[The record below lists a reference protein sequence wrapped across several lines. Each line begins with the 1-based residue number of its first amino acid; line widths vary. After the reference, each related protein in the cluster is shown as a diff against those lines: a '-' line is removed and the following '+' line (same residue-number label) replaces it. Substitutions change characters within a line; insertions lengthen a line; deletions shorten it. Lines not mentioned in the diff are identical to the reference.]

1 MSESPVEET
10 LHQRIEQRLQMRY
23 VRWLARNKPETFCY
37 WASVR
42 NYQRFFRRLSV
53 SFWRLFDAK
62 LPEWIVLVL
71 GGAVVIVFVVGAVFV
86 IGASA
91 VGYFHL
97 PPSDVEQL
105 AGEDQARFG
114 FFRLAVIQF
123 AALLTFIL
131 IGVTVRD
138 TSEEKRDFHRLLP
151 GDRRRTRIGMIQ
163 FFAGAMV
170 IISWIAAIVIPLD
183 LPSYGYAVIATG
195 LTGTILFWSSH
206 WVSRWLG
213 LVEIPWEGKVG
224 EGLGECLGMLL
235 CLFAFL
241 FALLPENVEYVRHLT
256 SMLPTGWL
264 NDQAREMGEGN
275 LAHAWPLVGSWGVLL
290 AVGLVARRQTK
301 TWWHRHRVL
310 RRIYASSPE
319 SKPSKKRKEFPLA
332 DIPADFRRRLRGMP
346 TSWHEWLLPDWSRT
360 TFALLATIAVCCLA
374 LQGVAYSVHLV
385 ISQLADPSGP
395 VDRTDLVLFHAAISI
410 MVLTVEVC
418 GLIGQDRVL
427 RTLFERE
434 SISPWGL
441 WKRFQRNGLVRL
453 PSTVLLTLP
462 VLILPTIVKQ
472 GDPTLPMMTLGLS
485 LSSAFALRALVAAMI
500 VQQGVYRELYELVG
514 GAFLIVT
521 LGLGCG
527 TLVLI
532 MLATMPDL
540 PGSYPVAWRQLAAQV
555 SSLLLLFAGTQV
567 WCLVPRLATGILRR

>member
-1 MSESPVEET
+1 MSESPAEET
-10 LHQRIEQRLQMRY
+10 IHQRIKQRLQSRY
-23 VRWLARNKPETFCY
+23 VHWLARNKPDTFCY
-37 WASVR
+37 WANVR
-42 NYQRFFRRLSV
+42 NYQRSFRRLSE
-53 SFWRLFDAK
+53 SFWRLCDVK

-71 GGAVVIVFVVGAVFV
+71 GGAAAIFMMFGAVFV
-86 IGASA
+86 TGWFAL
-91 VGYFHL
+91 GYFHSQS
-97 PPSDVEQL
+97 SDTEPL
-105 AGEDQARFG
+105 TGADLARFG

-131 IGVTVRD
+131 IGITVRD
-138 TSEEKRDFHRLLP
+138 TSDEKRDFHRLLP

-213 LVEIPWEGKVG
+213 FVEIPWEGKSG
-224 EGLGECLGMLL
+224 EGLGACLGMLL
-235 CLFAFL
+235 YLFAFL
-241 FALLPENVEYVRHLT
+241 FALLPENVEYVRRLT
-256 SMLPTGWL
+256 WMLPTGWL

-275 LAHAWPLVGSWGVLL
+275 LAHGWPLVGSWGVLL
-290 AVGLVARRQTK
+290 AVGIMARRQTK
-301 TWWHRHRVL
+301 SWWHRHRVL
-310 RRIYASSPE
+310 RRVYTGSSE
-319 SKPSKKRKEFPLA
+319 SNPSKKRKEFPLG
-332 DIPADFRRRLRGMP
+332 DIPADFRKRLRGMP

-385 ISQLADPSGP
+385 ISQLADPSEP
-395 VDRTDLVLFHAAISI
+395 VDRTDHVLFYAAISI

-427 RTLFERE
+427 RSLFERE
-434 SISPWGL
+434 PISPWGL
-441 WKRFQRNGLVRL
+441 WKRFQWNGLVRF
-453 PSTVLLTLP
+453 PPTAFLTLP
-462 VLILPTIVKQ
+462 MLILPTLVKQ
-472 GDPTLPMMTLGLS
+472 GDPILPLMALGLS
-485 LSSAFALRALVAAMI
+485 LSSAFALRTLVAAMI
-500 VQQGVYRELYELVG
+500 AQQGIYREIHELVG
-514 GAFLIVT
+514 GAFLVVA

-532 MLATMPDL
+532 MLAAMPDL
-540 PGSYPVAWRQLAAQV
+540 PRSYPVALRQLAAHG

-567 WCLVPRLATGILRR
+567 WHFVPRLATGILKR